1 MAVASS
7 SQTLPLTLPSISS
20 SQSHSLPSTFRYSHS
35 LFTNGTSFTKLST
48 THRRILSFVP
58 SAGNEDADLSVS
70 STQQLDDDDDD
81 DDDDDVVDDD
91 DEEEPTPQDLENVAE
106 IKRVSLLFHKKMFL
120 FFHFHFVMHF
130 DALLQVL
137 ELLKKNR
144 DMLFGEVYPFH
155 FFSSNNLFNCALLIS
170 SIW

>member
-1 MAVASS
+1 MAVASL
-7 SQTLPLTLPSISS
+7 SQPLPLTLPSISS

-70 STQQLDDDDDD
+70 STQQLDDDD
-81 DDDDDVVDDD
+81 VVDDD
-91 DEEEPTPQDLENVAE
+91 EEEEEPTPQDLENVAE
-106 IKRVSLLFHKKMFL
+106 IKRVSLLFLIFFL
-120 FFHFHFVMHF
+120 HIKWFFSHHFLMHF

-137 ELLKKNR
+137 ELLKRNR

-155 FFSSNNLFNCALLIS
+155 FFHSPNTLSNFAILIS

>member
-106 IKRVSLLFHKKMFL
+106 IKRVSLLFL
-120 FFHFHFVMHF
+120 I
-130 DALLQVL
+130 
-137 ELLKKNR
+137 
-144 DMLFGEVYPFH
+144 
-155 FFSSNNLFNCALLIS
+155 FS
-170 SIW
+170 